1 VFQGQRKAIN
11 KDELKAT
18 IQAIERAHNLCSEN
32 KGSSELIADVGTL
45 FSCLKYVPFW
55 VFIWSFISVNVSVV
69 LHILVQVQDIK
80 NDSNTDLRR
89 LSSKICV
96 SETIQ

>member
-1 VFQGQRKAIN
+1 MSCVFQGQRKAIN

-55 VFIWSFISVNVSVV
+55 VFIWSFISVISYNDVLDSSVKV
-69 LHILVQVQDIK
+69 FRSL
-80 NDSNTDLRR
+80 
-89 LSSKICV
+89 
-96 SETIQ
+96 